1 MSTGVTLRNR
11 CPSTG
16 DGVVVLTDDP
26 YGRTYYRTV
35 VQRELPGDHPSLRV
49 EQNHTWLELTT

>member
-1 MSTGVTLRNR
+1 MNDDARNFVIG

-26 YGRTYYRTV
+26 EGRTYYRAV
-35 VQRELPGDHPSLRV
+35 VQREHM
-49 EQNHTWLELTT
+49 